1 MLEKIK
7 NLKFVNIFWPIFY
20 LLIFII
26 LLKNSFSYLDPDL
39 GWHLKAGEEAFLNKA
54 APTTNLY
61 NYTYTGNWVNH
72 EWFSDVVL
80 FRLYETVGY
89 EWIVILFALLIVMAL
104 VILNVFIYKNAQT
117 KILWPIL
124 AGLQLFGLMASL
136 PHLGVRMQELA
147 WLFVLFT
154 LIIIHYYHKTENWRY
169 LLFLPPLFL
178 AWANL
183 HGSFLIGFFLL
194 GSFWGLQIFLQ
205 LYFKSRLAQKIILK
219 RGLSWS
225 AIKIFGLFIALAWTA
240 TLLNPY
246 HLGLYEFLSGYRNL
260 AYLSLI
266 KEWLPQSN
274 FPFHYDQLIYLALG
288 IIAVIFYSLDRLRA
302 KKALDVW
309 SLFLVIVFSFFA
321 FKSRRHF
328 PLFFITTLPFLVY
341 FNSAF
346 FAKIKIA
353 YQRLLFALVF
363 FCLLL
368 VSTEQLIIT
377 KFNNSPFQSCCHK
390 YPCAAVEFLKDNQ
403 HYLEYNIFNS
413 YIWGGYLIWNLPEK
427 KIFIDGRLPQVNF
440 AGQSFV
446 EEYSDFF
453 KSETNHEEKLAS
465 YDIRLVLMEA
475 KDVDLVARKWEKIF
489 FHIKDEDLKAHN
501 SLRDYLENSS
511 SWKIIYEDSTAKIYF
526 LENDD

>member
-1 MLEKIK
+1 MLGKIK
-7 NLKFVNIFWPIFY
+7 NLKFVNIFWPFFY
-20 LLIFII
+20 LLVFII
-26 LLKNSFSYLDPDL
+26 LIKNGFSYLDPDL
-39 GWHLKAGEEAFLNKA
+39 GWHLKVGEEAFLNKA
-54 APTTNLY
+54 APTANLY

-72 EWFSDVVL
+72 EWLSDIVL

-89 EWIVILFALLIVMAL
+89 EFIVILFALLIVIAL
-104 VILNVFIYKNAQT
+104 IILNVFIYKNART

-147 WLFVLFT
+147 WLFVLFI

-341 FNSAF
+341 F
-346 FAKIKIA
+346 
-353 YQRLLFALVF
+353 
-363 FCLLL
+363 
-368 VSTEQLIIT
+368 
-377 KFNNSPFQSCCHK
+377 
-390 YPCAAVEFLKDNQ
+390 
-403 HYLEYNIFNS
+403 
-413 YIWGGYLIWNLPEK
+413 
-427 KIFIDGRLPQVNF
+427 
-440 AGQSFV
+440 
-446 EEYSDFF
+446 
-453 KSETNHEEKLAS
+453 
-465 YDIRLVLMEA
+465 
-475 KDVDLVARKWEKIF
+475 
-489 FHIKDEDLKAHN
+489 
-501 SLRDYLENSS
+501 
-511 SWKIIYEDSTAKIYF
+511 
-526 LENDD
+526 